1 MSYTI
6 SSKVINQSTLL
17 CTMQEYNDWM
27 HCLLKQ
33 AGLVII
39 ASDPTDPN
47 HKEMRMGFALELK
60 AYIKNAGSRLSV
72 SQGGL
77 DGAVFTRSGMPK
89 GNTDPIPFGL
99 DQNLVG
105 DLQILRAKA
114 MQLLTRMNVIYPGE
128 GFAVD
133 MKGGAKKSSSKKRS
147 SKKSSSKKSSSK
159 KSSSKKSSSNKR
171 FSKK

>member
-17 CTMQEYNDWM
+17 CTMYEYNEWM
-27 HCLLKQ
+27 QCLLKS

-47 HKEMRMGFALELK
+47 HKEMRMGFAFELK

-72 SQGGL
+72 KQGGL
-77 DGAVFTRSGMPK
+77 DGAVFTTSGLPK
-89 GNTDPIPFGL
+89 TPALEIPFGL
-99 DQNLVG
+99 DQNSVG
-105 DLQILRAKA
+105 DLQILKAKA
-114 MQLLTRMNVIYPGE
+114 EQLLERMNVIYPGE

-133 MKGGAKKSSSKKRS
+133 MKGGAKKRS
-147 SKKSSSKKSSSK
+147 SKKSSSKKRTSK
-159 KSSSKKSSSNKR
+159 K
-171 FSKK
+171 